1 MDNPTHGQIYI
12 ISAASGTGKTTIVG
26 QVLKRDP
33 HVRLSISHTTRPVR
47 TGEQHGQDYFFVS
60 VDEFKQLIA
69 KSEFLEYAQVYDN
82 FYGTNANVVRDLQA
96 QGYDVILEIDIQG
109 ATQIR
114 DILPDALSIFIAPP
128 SMETLEQRLVGRG
141 TDSEEVIAKRLGKAR
156 FEINQAR
163 FFDYIVINDDLERAC
178 HDVLGI
184 MHMQRLRCPKQ
195 LPFIDELLK

>member
-1 MDNPTHGQIYI
+1 MDKPTLGQIYI

-33 HVRLSISHTTRPVR
+33 RVRLSISHTTRSVR
-47 TGEQHGQDYFFVS
+47 TGEQHGQDYFFVT

-69 KSEFLEYAQVYDN
+69 KNEFLEYAQVYDN

-114 DILPDALSIFIAPP
+114 EILPDALSIFIAPP
-128 SMETLEQRLVGRG
+128 SMQELEQRLVGRG

-156 FEINQAR
+156 FEINQVR
-163 FFDYIVINDDLERAC
+163 YFDFIVINDDLERAC

>member
-1 MDNPTHGQIYI
+1 MDTATHGQIYI

-26 QVLKRDP
+26 QVLQRDARL
-33 HVRLSISHTTRPVR
+33 RLSISHTTRPVR
-47 TGEQHGQDYFFVS
+47 TGEVHGKDYFFVD
-60 VDEFKQLIA
+60 VEEFKALIA
-69 KSEFLEYAQVYDN
+69 KQEFLEYAQVYDN

-96 QGYDVILEIDIQG
+96 QGHDVILEIDIQG

-114 DILPDALSIFIAPP
+114 DILPDAISIFIAPP
-128 SMETLEQRLVGRG
+128 SMHELEQRLVGRG

-163 FFDYIVINDDLERAC
+163 YFDYIVINDDLERAC
-178 HDVLGI
+178 CDVLSI
-184 MHMQRLRCPKQ
+184 METQRLCCQKQ